1 MEQSHLYEL
10 EAERCH
16 AEAECHVDAVAAA
29 KE

>member
-1 MEQSHLYEL
+1 MEQSHPYEL

-16 AEAECHVDAVAAA
+16 AEVECHVDAVVAV